1 MFELPPEIKLTK
13 KQLPYG
19 FVYEFHHNSMGQLG
33 RMVLEDDVIGQCR
46 ITSEVSG
53 DPDDP
58 MTAKRLKI
66 LQPLTKKIS
75 EMMGQHCGDGIK
87 GIPTFSRSTEEKETL
102 AIKIDQCE
110 KCDKPIA
117 LMIFAEKDELAELES
132 YARKMYQKYSKDN
145 LPTYIIGPMIDD
157 GGPEENMPAKIMKV
171 WPKRSPVKEMRPD
184 EFNQK
189 IKFLAD
195 NHC

>member
-1 MFELPPEIKLTK
+1 MFNLPPEIKLIK

-33 RMVLEDDVIGQCR
+33 RLVLEDDAIGQCR

-66 LQPLTKKIS
+66 LEPLTKKIS
-75 EMMGQHCGDGIK
+75 DIMSHQCGDGLK
-87 GIPTFSRSTEEKETL
+87 GVPMFSRSPDQKETL
-102 AIKIDQCE
+102 PIKIDQCE

-117 LMIFAEKDELAELES
+117 LIIFAEKDDLAELENC
-132 YARKMYQKYSKDN
+132 ARKMYHKYSKDN

-157 GGPEENMPAKIMKV
+157 GGPEENMPAKIMRV
-171 WPKRSPVKEMRPD
+171 WCALISYPD
-184 EFNQK
+184 
-189 IKFLAD
+189 
-195 NHC
+195 